1 MLQSL
6 EVFRAVARHGSITA
20 AARSL
25 RYSQSTISRQITA
38 LENDLDAVLFDRL
51 PRGVALTE
59 EGRCLLPHAEAMLD
73 RLTSAHQDLA
83 LLRGLGGG
91 RLRVGAFPTAV
102 AALVPRALAAFRSDH
117 PDVRLSLVEGRTPQ
131 LLDGLLAGDA
141 DVVVVSAAADEPLDA
156 TRFDLH
162 HLLDEELLVAV
173 PRQHR
178 LARRRVV
185 RLAEL
190 AQENFIAGSATAE
203 TTLLRATLPSGFQ
216 PRWNR
221 AQALFDASFRRSTA
235 SLATGGAL
243 ASSLASA
250 FALALAL
257 ASSLAS
263 ALNEAPTKALPS
275 AFRLTT
281 IGCRCRSRSPSI
293 FARYERLGA
302 SQVSFTNAFE
312 PRRTARSRSPLAYAL
327 ADASNAYAISVLPSA
342 TSSTE

>member
-216 PRWNR
+216 PRIDIVAAEWTGKLGCVAAGLGVALLPALAVR
-221 AQALFDASFRRSTA
+221 AAPSDLALLRLHSDDAAHRQIFAAIVAGRRQPRTVEPLVVELRRS
-235 SLATGGAL
+235 
-243 ASSLASA
+243 
-250 FALALAL
+250 
-257 ASSLAS
+257 
-263 ALNEAPTKALPS
+263 
-275 AFRLTT
+275 
-281 IGCRCRSRSPSI
+281 
-293 FARYERLGA
+293 ARHLRHVL
-302 SQVSFTNAFE
+302 V
-312 PRRTARSRSPLAYAL
+312 PARS
-327 ADASNAYAISVLPSA
+327 
-342 TSSTE
+342 

>member
-6 EVFRAVARHGSITA
+6 EVFRAVARYGSITA

-83 LLRGLGGG
+83 VLRGLGGG

-102 AALVPRALAAFRSDH
+102 AALVPRALAAYRVVH
-117 PDVRLSLVEGRTPQ
+117 PDIQLSLVEGRTPQ
-131 LLDGLLAGDA
+131 LLDGLLAGEA
-141 DVVVVSAAADEPLDA
+141 DLVVVSAATDEPLDA

-190 AQENFIAGSATAE
+190 SQENFIAGSATAE

-216 PRWNR
+216 PRIDIVAAEWTGKLGCVAAGLGVALLPALAIR
-221 AQALFDASFRRSTA
+221 AAPSDLALLRLHRDDAAHRQIFAATAAGRRQPRTVEPLLVELRRS
-235 SLATGGAL
+235 
-243 ASSLASA
+243 
-250 FALALAL
+250 
-257 ASSLAS
+257 
-263 ALNEAPTKALPS
+263 
-275 AFRLTT
+275 
-281 IGCRCRSRSPSI
+281 
-293 FARYERLGA
+293 ARHLRH
-302 SQVSFTNAFE
+302 
-312 PRRTARSRSPLAYAL
+312 
-327 ADASNAYAISVLPSA
+327 VLVRP
-342 TSSTE
+342 

>member
-51 PRGVALTE
+51 PRGVTLTE

-73 RLTSAHQDLA
+73 RLTSAHQELA

-102 AALVPRALAAFRSDH
+102 AALVPRALAAYRAIHQDIQ
-117 PDVRLSLVEGRTPQ
+117 LSLVEGRTPH

-141 DVVVVSAAADEPLDA
+141 DVVVVSAPADEPLDA

-185 RLAEL
+185 RVAEL

-203 TTLLRATLPSGFQ
+203 TGLLRATLPSGFQ
-216 PRWNR
+216 PRIDIVAAEWTGKLGCV
-221 AQALFDASFRRSTA
+221 AAGLGVAL
-235 SLATGGAL
+235 LPAL
-243 ASSLASA
+243 AVRAAPSD
-250 FALALAL
+250 LALLRLHRDDA
-257 ASSLAS
+257 AHRQVFA
-263 ALNEAPTKALPS
+263 ATVAGRRRPPTVEPFL
-275 AFRLTT
+275 
-281 IGCRCRSRSPSI
+281 
-293 FARYERLGA
+293 
-302 SQVSFTNAFE
+302 VE
-312 PRRTARSRSPLAYAL
+312 PRRSARHLRH
-327 ADASNAYAISVLPSA
+327 VLV
-342 TSSTE
+342 T